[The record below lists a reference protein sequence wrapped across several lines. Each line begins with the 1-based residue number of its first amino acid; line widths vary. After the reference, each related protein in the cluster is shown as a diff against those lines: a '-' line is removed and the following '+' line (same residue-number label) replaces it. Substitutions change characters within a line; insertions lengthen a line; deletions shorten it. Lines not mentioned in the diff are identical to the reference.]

1 MNNETFENY
10 MDRID
15 SMRDDASNGDAVES
29 LIYECS
35 KFILNNSEL
44 AEPTEKITKFT
55 QLSSMARWA
64 QFEDD
69 YRAVEIAQNI
79 IDRAIEIA
87 VSTKS
92 EIALNELLD
101 ELENNLELDDRAD
114 EVREIIAN
122 L

>member
-1 MNNETFENY
+1 MEQNTFETY
-10 MDRID
+10 MEKIE
-15 SMRDDASNGDAVES
+15 SLRDDEKNGDLVES

-35 KFILNNSEL
+35 KLILKDSENSDNIMRFI
-44 AEPTEKITKFT
+44 

-64 QFEDD
+64 QFDD
-69 YRAVEIAQNI
+69 SYKAIEIAQNI
-79 IDRAIEIA
+79 MDRAIEIA
-87 VSTKS
+87 VDSRDEDALH
-92 EIALNELLD
+92 EILD